1 MHSSPQAEP
10 VTVSAAMVGPAAS
23 APEPAAS
30 APEPAVP
37 VPEPAVVGLEAA
49 ACASPTVPKKR
60 ISVEEISPVPSAKLA
75 QTGRRRKCK
84 RSEIVTSSPM
94 KLILESKASKQ
105 KEAAK
110 KVVEN
115 KAPESSCKTKRKISV
130 GDKEMTKRKKT
141 SQTGWQL
148 HWLHFCFVV
157 A

>member
-1 MHSSPQAEP
+1 
-10 VTVSAAMVGPAAS
+10 
-23 APEPAAS
+23 
-30 APEPAVP
+30 
-37 VPEPAVVGLEAA
+37 
-49 ACASPTVPKKR
+49 
-60 ISVEEISPVPSAKLA
+60 
-75 QTGRRRKCK
+75 
-84 RSEIVTSSPM
+84 
-94 KLILESKASKQ
+94 LILESKASKQ

-115 KAPESSCKTKRKISV
+115 KAPESSRKTKRKISV